1 VVGLLSHICNR
12 AFVSGALGARHREN
26 IPKRHI
32 CTHHRPHLPHFTTHY
47 RNCVCTARNA
57 VFLDSLSR
65 ANIVAKRFVFAPQQ
79 WRFSQLDDVICRL
92 TRPQRQRP
100 HIHPTPERTGW
111 LAGWPPARLPPPR
124 RPRPLP
130 TAHQGTRPCSVAPA
144 PRGAGTARGTAGSSP
159 SEGGRAGKQEQGARL
174 QPAWDTPAAVTSACG
189 RVEEGWAG
197 TGPSIPPGVVR
208 PGRCGARRVGR
219 SRKPDRVRVERLP
232 AAHACRR
239 GLQPAACLALA
250 RHPAPRDAMLH
261 AAARGWMEE
270 AARRHEHTRVCSC
283 GWGKLRPTH
292 WSHAGATKRTH
303 VTQPG
308 AMRCSIKLRGA
319 ACRKLRA
326 ARCPVLS
333 APPCCNKVV
342 QT

>member
-1 VVGLLSHICNR
+1 MST
-12 AFVSGALGARHREN
+12 FDHRRTPQKINDTPCKNAN
-26 IPKRHI
+26 IRKRHI
-32 CTHHRPHLPHFTTHY
+32 STHHRPHLPHFTTHY

-57 VFLDSLSR
+57 VFLDSSSKS
-65 ANIVAKRFVFAPQQ
+65 NIVAKRFVFAPQQ

-197 TGPSIPPGVVR
+197 TGPSIPSDVVE
-208 PGRCGARRVGR
+208 PGRWQTGSAVAEAGPRVRGTAASRTRVQTWPATCSLPGARTSPSPARCHAACCCAGLHGR
-219 SRKPDRVRVERLP
+219 S
-232 AAHACRR
+232 C
-239 GLQPAACLALA
+239 
-250 RHPAPRDAMLH
+250 AP
-261 AAARGWMEE
+261 
-270 AARRHEHTRVCSC
+270 S
-283 GWGKLRPTH
+283 
-292 WSHAGATKRTH
+292 
-303 VTQPG
+303 
-308 AMRCSIKLRGA
+308 
-319 ACRKLRA
+319 
-326 ARCPVLS
+326 
-333 APPCCNKVV
+333 
-342 QT
+342 